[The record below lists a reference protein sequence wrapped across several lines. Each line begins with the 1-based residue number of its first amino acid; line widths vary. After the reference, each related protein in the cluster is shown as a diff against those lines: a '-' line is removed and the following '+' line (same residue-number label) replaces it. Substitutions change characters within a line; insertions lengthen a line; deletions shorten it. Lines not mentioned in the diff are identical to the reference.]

1 MYNCRPIVSFKVR
14 MLIQIDRTI
23 RLLLLLLLFFGS
35 KNDISEQIVDRTD
48 LPSDLIRK
56 VSGEIVLEQTQ
67 PKV

>member
-23 RLLLLLLLFFGS
+23 RLLLLLLFFGS

>member
-1 MYNCRPIVSFKVR
+1 MYNCRPIVSFKVL

-23 RLLLLLLLFFGS
+23 RLLLLLLFFGS